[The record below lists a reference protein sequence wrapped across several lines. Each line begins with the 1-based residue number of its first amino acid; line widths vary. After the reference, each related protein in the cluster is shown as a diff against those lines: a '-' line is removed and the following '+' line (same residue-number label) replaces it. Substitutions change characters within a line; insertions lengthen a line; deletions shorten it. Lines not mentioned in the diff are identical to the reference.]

1 MNDSESALAD
11 QVQLLLKVVAT
22 QTETIQLQAE
32 TIYHLMG
39 EGVEEGDPTLSTT
52 FLDGTPR

>member
-1 MNDSESALAD
+1 MKDSESALAD

-39 EGVEEGDPTLSTT
+39 EGMDEGDAAPPGA
-52 FLDGTPR
+52 FLDGSPL